1 MRIHFISIGGSIMH
15 NLAIALKLKGHDVSG
30 SDDEIFEPAKSR
42 LEAHGILPAKFGW
55 DADRIQP
62 GMDAIILGMHARK
75 ENPELIRAQELELNM
90 YSFPEYI
97 YLNSTHKTRVAIA
110 GSHGKTTITSMVMHV
125 MQKCNKNFDYMVG
138 ALVKGFEQGL
148 KLTENADCI
157 ILEADEY
164 LSSSINMEPK
174 FLWYKPQIALIS
186 GIAWDH
192 MNVFPTFEI
201 YVDQFRKFIKSMPD
215 GSVLVYFRGDKLL
228 VDIVHEFSHVKK
240 IAYDLPNYVVEKNQF
255 FIQSMDGKKHRM
267 EVYGSHNMLN
277 MEGARQICAQL
288 GIEHATFYQPIGDFS
303 GAGKRLEKL
312 IEKEDFIAF
321 RDFAHAPSK
330 VKATIEGI
338 KDQYPGRNLMAC
350 LELHTFS
357 SLNPGFIPLYEGSM
371 AKADRK
377 YVFINQEAVKLKQLR
392 LLSENEVIAAFGD
405 PQLKLFYDREK
416 LESEIRKNTFNNC
429 VLLLMS
435 SGDFAGLN
443 LEDFV
448 QNL

>member
-1 MRIHFISIGGSIMH
+1 MH

>member
-1 MRIHFISIGGSIMH
+1 MH

-288 GIEHATFYQPIGDFS
+288 GIEHATFYQAIGDFS